1 MTNEDLKS
9 GMLTSRVLN
18 STTMAIVIL
27 YAARILVGIP
37 GGRAL
42 RESSPE
48 SIVYTI
54 NDKFDQKS
62 LFNNGGKQTKRSF
75 RLIESY
81 ILSRV
86 DRSKCQHPHPGLIIA
101 SHTFKE
107 PYFAFSDFDQLS
119 LAIMDLL
126 LRGAY
131 PGFELR

>member
-27 YAARILVGIP
+27 YAARILVGMPIKK

-42 RESSPE
+42 RESSLE

-54 NDKFDQKS
+54 NEIFFQQS

-81 ILSRV
+81 
-86 DRSKCQHPHPGLIIA
+86 DFPG
-101 SHTFKE
+101 
-107 PYFAFSDFDQLS
+107 
-119 LAIMDLL
+119 
-126 LRGAY
+126 
-131 PGFELR
+131 